1 MSKMA
6 LASSPSVYFHLPPPD
21 SNRNRFF
28 LLMVFNLPF
37 LASAALSAETPA
49 ALENSF
55 LGWLTNSI
63 LVTFL
68 VLGVIVWIVR
78 SCTRKLAVIPGAGQ
92 NFLEAIVEGFYG
104 AVEGILGDKMAKKSF
119 GLLGS
124 LFIFILIA
132 NWFGLLPGVG
142 SIGFWE
148 THQGVKEFIP
158 LLRPPTADMNMTMA
172 LSAVSMTLWFI
183 WTMQATGP
191 IAFIKELFGVKGGM
205 TGPILF
211 LLVPLF
217 LFVGLLEVLSILVRP
232 VSLSLRLYGNIFAGE
247 NLLGTMINIGHLF
260 NAPQWL
266 SYLLSCIVPIPF
278 YFMELLVGF
287 LQAMVFTLL
296 IVVYLQLSTTH
307 EEH

>member
-1 MSKMA
+1 MF
-6 LASSPSVYFHLPPPD
+6 P
-21 SNRNRFF
+21 
-28 LLMVFNLPF
+28 VFPF
-37 LASAALSAETPA
+37 LASAALSAETPVI
-49 ALENSF
+49 LENSF
-55 LGWLTNSI
+55 FGWLTNSI

-68 VLGVIVWIVR
+68 ILGVIVWIVR
-78 SCTRKLAVIPGAGQ
+78 SCTRKIALIPGAGQ
-92 NFLEAIVEGFYG
+92 NFLEAVVEGFYQSI
-104 AVEGILGDKMAKKSF
+104 EGILGEKMARKSF

-124 LFIFILIA
+124 LFIFILLS

-142 SIGFWE
+142 SIGWGE
-148 THQGVKEFIP
+148 KEGFLTLKEVTTP
-158 LLRPPTADMNMTMA
+158 LLRPTTADMNMTLA
-172 LSAVSMTLWFI
+172 LAAVSMTLWFI

-211 LLVPLF
+211 LLIPLF
-217 LFVGLLEVLSILVRP
+217 IFVGLLEVLSILVRP

-260 NAPQWL
+260 HAPQWL
-266 SYLLSCIVPIPF
+266 SSILSCIVPVPF

>member
-1 MSKMA
+1 MSDNFY
-6 LASSPSVYFHLPPPD
+6 SSFHFPVTDFP
-21 SNRNRFF
+21 FH
-28 LLMVFNLPF
+28 MVFTLPL
-37 LASAALSAETPA
+37 LASAALSAETPKF
-49 ALENSF
+49 LSDSF
-55 LGWLTNSI
+55 VAWLTNSI
-63 LVTFL
+63 LVTGI

-78 SCTRKLAVIPGAGQ
+78 SCTRRIEVIPGKGQ
-92 NFLEAIVEGFYG
+92 NFLEAVVEGFYG
-104 AVEGILGDKMAKKSF
+104 AVEGILGDKMARKSF

-142 SIGFWE
+142 SIGWTE
-148 THQGVKEFIP
+148 TIHGEQEFIP
-158 LLRPPTADMNMTMA
+158 LLRPTTADLNMTLA
-172 LSAVSMTLWFI
+172 LAAVSMTLWFI

-191 IAFIKELFGVKGGM
+191 VAFIKELFGVKGGM
-205 TGPILF
+205 KGPILF

-232 VSLSLRLYGNIFAGE
+232 VSLSLRLYGNVFAGE

-266 SYLLSCIVPIPF
+266 TYVLSCVVPIPF

-296 IVVYLQLSTTH
+296 IVVYLQLSTSH